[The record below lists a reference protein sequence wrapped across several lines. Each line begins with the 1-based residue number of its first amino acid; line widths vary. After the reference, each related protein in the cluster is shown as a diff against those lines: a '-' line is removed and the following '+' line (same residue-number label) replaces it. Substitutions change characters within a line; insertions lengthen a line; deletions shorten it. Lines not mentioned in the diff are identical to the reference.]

1 MEPVVKNLPTVA
13 ETQDAGLIPGLG
25 RSPGVGNGN
34 ILQYSC
40 LENYMDRRARGATVH
55 PATESLT

>member
-13 ETQDAGLIPGLG
+13 EMQDAGLIPGLG
-25 RSPGVGNGN
+25 RSPGVGSGN

-40 LENYMDRRARGATVH
+40 LENYMGRRARGATVH
-55 PATESLT
+55 VATESLT